1 MFVCKR
7 WGSKR
12 NQWLTLPFKQGEI
25 QTHNLP
31 INVFLFISFYEIFK
45 PFINKIKQNAQMRKY
60 IWKIAKRTFCSS
72 YDLLTVMKHH
82 SKGMGSALPNSP
94 IKGPDVQ
101 DKSYTIKST
110 LTNEKKEIGGKISS
124 FRWTEISVKPI
135 WKYAHRLSNWMISL
149 WRLVLLSLLFCLIF
163 PSFSLS

>member
-1 MFVCKR
+1 
-7 WGSKR
+7 
-12 NQWLTLPFKQGEI
+12 
-25 QTHNLP
+25 
-31 INVFLFISFYEIFK
+31 
-45 PFINKIKQNAQMRKY
+45 MRKY
-60 IWKIAKRTFCSS
+60 IWKIAERTFCSS

-94 IKGPDVQ
+94 MKGPDVQ

-124 FRWTEISVKPI
+124 FLVNWGFCKAYLEICSQTKQ
-135 WKYAHRLSNWMISL
+135 LDDL
-149 WRLVLLSLLFCLIF
+149 WRLVLLSLLFCFIF